1 MRILLISDTSGN
13 SDEGMKNIARSLTT
27 ELNLIKGI
35 SVENK
40 RSIFSCIKYD
50 IVHFIGGP
58 GIGTLIKAM
67 LCKIMLRK
75 VIITF
80 SNPCINSYGL
90 FFLRVLKPDLSIS
103 MSKLW
108 KSLLDKHQINTL
120 FFNLSGTKTKFFT
133 NSHLVSKKNLRKKL
147 NLPINK
153 TIVMHAGHLKRDR
166 NLKMF
171 ELLDDAVFKLLIVSN
186 TTKKE
191 LDLKNELKQ
200 IKNLKIIE
208 EYLPNIYDYYKASD
222 IYFFPT
228 VDKKAAIQIP
238 LSIIEAYSSGIKIL
252 TTRFGGLELLFP
264 FQSNEGVVYTNFV
277 DIRDKLDHIE
287 KLKYKRNIDK
297 FNFSNISKDLVD
309 VYRKVLSK

>member
-27 ELNLIKGI
+27 ELNLINGI
-35 SVENK
+35 SADNK
-40 RSIFSCIKYD
+40 RSIFSCLKYD
-50 IVHFIGGP
+50 IIHFIGGP
-58 GIGTLIKAM
+58 GIGTLINAL
-67 LCKIMLRK
+67 LCKILLRK

-80 SNPCINSYGL
+80 SNPFIDSYGL
-90 FFLRVLKPDLSIS
+90 FFLRALKPDLSIT
-103 MSKLW
+103 MSKSW
-108 KSLLDKHQINTL
+108 QCLLVKNQINTL
-120 FFNLSGTKTKFFT
+120 FFNLSGTKTKFFNNT
-133 NSHLVSKKNLRKKL
+133 HRVNKNKLRKRL
-147 NLPINK
+147 NLPTNK

-171 ELLDDAVFKLLIVSN
+171 ELLDDTVFKLLIVSK

-208 EYLPNIYDYYKASD
+208 EYLPNIYDYYNASD

-228 VDKKAAIQIP
+228 VDEKAAIQIP
-238 LSIIEAYSSGIKIL
+238 LSIIEAYSCGIKIL

-264 FQSNEGVVYTNFV
+264 PQNNEGVVYTNFK
-277 DIRDKLDHIE
+277 DISDKLDHIK
-287 KLKYKRNIDK
+287 KLKFKRNIEK
-297 FNFSNISKDLVD
+297 FNFSNISKDLVSI
-309 VYRKVLSK
+309 YKKVLDK

>member
-1 MRILLISDTSGN
+1 MISDTSGN
-13 SDEGMKNIARSLTT
+13 SDEGMKNIARSLTA
-27 ELNLIKGI
+27 ELNLFKGI

-40 RSIFSCIKYD
+40 RSIFSCLKYD

-58 GIGTLIKAM
+58 GTGTLIKAM
-67 LCKIMLRK
+67 LCKILLRK

-80 SNPCINSYGL
+80 SNPFINSYGL
-90 FFLRVLKPDLSIS
+90 FFLKVLKPDLSIA

-108 KSLLDKHQINTL
+108 KSLLVKHQINTL
-120 FFNLSGTKTKFFT
+120 FFNLSGTKTKFF
-133 NSHLVSKKNLRKKL
+133 NNPHRFSKNNLRKRL

-171 ELLDDAVFKLLIVSN
+171 ELLDDTIFKLLIVSN
-186 TTKKE
+186 TTKKD

-208 EYLPNIYDYYKASD
+208 EYLPNIYDYYMASD

-228 VDKKAAIQIP
+228 VDEKAAIQIP

-252 TTRFGGLELLFP
+252 TTKFGGLEVLFP
-264 FQSNEGVVYTNFV
+264 TQNNEGVVYTNFK
-277 DIRDKLDHIE
+277 DIRDKLDHFKKIKFKRDIE
-287 KLKYKRNIDK
+287 K